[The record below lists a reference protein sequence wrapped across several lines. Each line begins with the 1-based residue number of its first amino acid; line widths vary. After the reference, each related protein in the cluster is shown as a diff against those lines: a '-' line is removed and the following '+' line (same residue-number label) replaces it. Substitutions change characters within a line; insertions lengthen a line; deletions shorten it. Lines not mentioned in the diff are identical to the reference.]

1 MTRWALCYIYIRF
14 NRLDLY
20 LYIERRKY
28 FRCSSENFT
37 NDGQTNWIVQKKK
50 MNEQINKQNAA
61 YDHLHL
67 CEGASVI

>member
-50 MNEQINKQNAA
+50 MNDEQINLKKRR
-61 YDHLHL
+61 
-67 CEGASVI
+67 I